1 MAATKKTLV
10 IVESPTKAKTIGKY
24 LGSRYKVIACNGHVR
39 DLPKSKLGVDVEN
52 DFEPGYITIR
62 GKGKDIKE
70 IKKEAKK
77 ASKVY
82 LAPDPDREGEAISW
96 HLAYILGID
105 PDTPCRITF
114 NEITKTAIKDAVKQ
128 PRTVDL
134 SLVDAQQ
141 ARRVLDRLV
150 GYQISPLLWRKV
162 RKGLSAGRVQSAALK
177 IICDRERQIQDFEP
191 EEYWNMSVL
200 FNGDPEFLAKVV
212 NRNGKKLKIGNAEES
227 RGIKESLENGKYIL
241 KDIVE
246 KERKKKPW
254 APFTTSSLQQEAS
267 NRLNFNTKK
276 TMSVAQQLYEGIKLG
291 KRGTTG
297 LITYMR
303 TDSVRISS
311 QAKTLAH
318 EYIEENYGKEYIA
331 NNVFSNKKKDIQD
344 AHEAIRP
351 AVIDLAPD
359 DIKEYLDK
367 DQYRLYDLIW
377 RRFMASQMASS
388 KFRNKN
394 LEIENGE
401 YGLKATGSELLFDG
415 YRRVYSSAQEADR
428 DVFLPHLEKGQ
439 QLDPKKINAEQAF
452 TKPPAR
458 YTEASFVREMED
470 KDIGRPS
477 TYATIVTTLQTR
489 RYVKKEKKSL
499 VPTDLAFVVME
510 ILEEYF
516 KGIVDVGFTAQMENQ
531 LDDVE
536 MKKREWKSVIRD
548 FYGPFSKDLEKAD
561 QAIEKIEIEDR
572 PTGRK
577 CPECGKELVIK
588 TGRFGEFIACKG
600 YPDCKYTEAIVKK
613 TGVKCPECGK
623 DIVEKR
629 SRRGRIFYGCSGY
642 PDCRNSYWNKPVDR
656 KCPDCGSLLV
666 EKNTKKIKYACSNPE
681 CKYKEEK

>member
-39 DLPKSKLGVDVEN
+39 DLPKSRLGVDVEN

-105 PDTPCRITF
+105 PETPCRITF
-114 NEITKTAIKDAVKQ
+114 NEITKPAIKEAVKN
-128 PRTVDL
+128 PRTIDL

-177 IICDRERQIQDFEP
+177 MICDREKEIQDFIP
-191 EEYWNMSVL
+191 EEYWNISVV
-200 FNGDPEFLAKVV
+200 FKGKPEFTGKLTSK
-212 NRNGKKLKIGNAEES
+212 NGKKIKIGNAEES
-227 RGIKESLENGKYIL
+227 KIITDYLKNGEYIL
-241 KDIVE
+241 SNIVE
-246 KERKKKPW
+246 KERKKNPW

-267 NRLNFNTKK
+267 NRLNFSTKK

-291 KRGTTG
+291 KSGTTG

-303 TDSVRISS
+303 TDSVRVSDT
-311 QAKTLAH
+311 AKKTAL
-318 EYIEENYGKEYIA
+318 EYIEENYGKEYKG

-351 AVIDLAPD
+351 ATIDLAPD

-367 DQYRLYDLIW
+367 DQFKLYDLIW
-377 RRFMASQMASS
+377 RRFMASQMAPSR
-388 KFRNKN
+388 FRNKN
-394 LEIENGE
+394 LDIQCGE

-415 YRRVYSSAQEADR
+415 YKKVYQPASEGDK
-428 DVFLPHLEKGQ
+428 DVFLPPLTKGQ
-439 QLDPKKINAEQAF
+439 KLTDKKVESEQAF
-452 TKPPAR
+452 TKPPSR
-458 YTEASFVREMED
+458 YTEASFVRELED

-477 TYATIVTTLQTR
+477 TYATIVTTLQSR

-499 VPTDLAFVVME
+499 VPTDLAFVVMD

-516 KGIVDVGFTAQMENQ
+516 KDIIDVGFTAQMENS

-536 MKKREWKSVIRD
+536 MNKVQWKSVIRN
-548 FYGPFSKDLEKAD
+548 FYGPFEKDLEKAD
-561 QAIEKIEIEDR
+561 KAIEKVEIEDK
-572 PTGRK
+572 PIGRM
-577 CPECGKELVIK
+577 CPKCGKELVLK
-588 TGRFGEFIACKG
+588 TGRFGEFIACTG
-600 YPDCKYTEAIVKK
+600 YPECKYTEAIIKK

-642 PDCRNSYWNKPVDR
+642 PDCKNSYWNKPVDK
-656 KCPDCGSLLV
+656 KCPECGSLLV
-666 EKNTKKIKYACSNPE
+666 EANLKKYKHKCSNPE
-681 CKYKEEK
+681 CKYKEE